1 MELNKTNYRLKTEGD
16 RLVFT
21 TPSFRAEK
29 SSVLPSGV
37 YSKEFASMLFAS
49 AVCIPAYMAAG
60 FIGAE
65 PVVLRY
71 VFVVLLFVVVFLG
84 ARRFIFRERYLKL
97 VLDRNEKTAV
107 ITFPGFLR
115 GRTEKIPFSRIK
127 TLEMGTRRFVPE
139 NIDGIKFVQRI
150 SSQHGSALPGLDD
163 VEEFIT
169 LALKLTDGSE
179 RVIYAGKT
187 EEEPEMPVKEMS
199 AFLGNP
205 H

>member
-1 MELNKTNYRLKTEGD
+1 MELNKDNYQLRTDGN

-37 YSKEFASMLFAS
+37 YSKEFASMLLAS
-49 AVCIPAYMAAG
+49 AVCIPAYMATG
-60 FIGAE
+60 FIGADL
-65 PVVLRY
+65 VILRY
-71 VFVVLLFVVVFLG
+71 VFVVLLFVVIFLG

-97 VLDRNEKTAV
+97 VLDRNEKQAI
-107 ITFPGFLR
+107 ITFPGFFR
-115 GRTEKIPFSRIK
+115 GKTEKIPLSRIK
-127 TLEMGTRRFVPE
+127 SVEMGLRRFVPE

-169 LALKLTDGSE
+169 LSLKLTDGTE
-179 RVIYAGKT
+179 RIIYAGKT

-199 AFLGNP
+199 AFLERS

>member
-1 MELNKTNYRLKTEGD
+1 MELNRDNYRLRAD
-16 RLVFT
+16 SNRLVFT
-21 TPSFRAEK
+21 TASFRAEK

-65 PVVLRY
+65 PAILRY

-84 ARRFIFRERYLKL
+84 ARKFIFRERYLKL
-97 VLDRNEKTAV
+97 VLDRNEKTAT
-107 ITFPGFLR
+107 IAFPGFL
-115 GRTEKIPFSRIK
+115 GGKTEKIPFSRIK
-127 TLEMGTRRFVPE
+127 SVEMGIRKFVPE

-169 LALKLTDGSE
+169 LSLKLTDGTE
-179 RVIYAGKT
+179 KIIYAGKT
-187 EEEPEMPVKEMS
+187 DEEPEMPVKEMS
-199 AFLGNP
+199 AFLENSD
-205 H
+205 